1 IRANLRETDVA
12 ARYGGDEFVILLD
25 GDAFAAER
33 IVKRIQSSVGAL
45 SSVTSGTISFS
56 AGVAD
61 RATPTS
67 DLRGLLEA
75 ADGALLG
82 VKRSGKR
89 DIAIAAL

>member
-1 IRANLRETDVA
+1 VA
-12 ARYGGDEFVILLD
+12 IDLLD
-25 GDAFAAER
+25 ER
-33 IVKRIQSSVGAL
+33 FDHGRIELRASDLAPST
-45 SSVTSGTISFS
+45 VTSGTITFS

-61 RATPTS
+61 RATPTG

-89 DIAIAAL
+89 DIAIAAF